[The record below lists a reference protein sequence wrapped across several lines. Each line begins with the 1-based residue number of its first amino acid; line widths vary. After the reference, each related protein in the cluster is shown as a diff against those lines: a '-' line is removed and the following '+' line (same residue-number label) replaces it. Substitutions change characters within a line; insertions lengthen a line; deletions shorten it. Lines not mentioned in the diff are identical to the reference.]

1 MGDLFMDKGYIFTAD
16 NSVPD
21 TFAQEISKNANLK
34 ALVAKNKNLTG
45 DTFIRLFL
53 KDELTLNTDL
63 LDELS
68 KMPRENRIP
77 AGQIEVTKPNDYA
90 DSSILFSVPITF
102 SLENKRIIHRFLE
115 MCTDQT
121 ALLVEMKD
129 GLKVVGIGKTYEPV
143 CRIAFEGSLKWS
155 IEYIG
160 RIYKRIEGKYHV
172 AVKEPKTDRFIKAME
187 SVFKCKYD
195 YTAKNR
201 LSNIYEGIVTQP
213 HGAMIVFLENAAE
226 EAKRLISANR
236 GTGIKNKA
244 IRDSNMFYGLT
255 AVDGAVLF
263 DMEGNCQGF
272 GFMLDGEAIVKNR
285 TDRGERYNTAYN
297 YTACKN
303 KAGKKCMTVTV
314 SEDKLVDFIDSDQKN
329 ITFDLIDSAKDKT
342 ASLVKS

>member
-1 MGDLFMDKGYIFTAD
+1 MDKGYIFIAD
-16 NSVPD
+16 NSVPEL
-21 TFAQEISKNANLK
+21 FAQEISKNANLK

-77 AGQIEVTKPNDYA
+77 AGQIEVVKPGDYA
-90 DSSILFSVPITF
+90 DSSVLFSVPVSF
-102 SLENKRIIHRFLE
+102 SLENKRMIHRFLE
-115 MCTDQT
+115 MCTAGT

-129 GLKVVGIGKTYEPV
+129 GLKVVGIGKAYEPI

-172 AVKEPKTDRFIKAME
+172 AEKEPKTEAFLKAME
-187 SVFKCKYD
+187 TVFKCKYD

-201 LSNIYEGIVTQP
+201 LSNIYESIVMQP
-213 HGAMIVFLENAAE
+213 HGAIAVFLENAAE

-244 IRDSNMFYGLT
+244 IRDNNMFYGLT

-272 GFMLDGEAIVKNR
+272 GFMLDGEAIVKSR
-285 TDRGERYNTAYN
+285 FDRGERYNSACN
-297 YTACKN
+297 YAACKH
-303 KAGKKCMTVTV
+303 KAGKKCMTVVV
-314 SEDKLVDFIDSDQKN
+314 SEDKMIDFIDSEQKSLV
-329 ITFDLIDSAKDKT
+329 FDLIDSAKEKPN
-342 ASLVKS
+342 ALVKS

>member
-1 MGDLFMDKGYIFTAD
+1 MDKGYIFTAD
-16 NSVPD
+16 NSVPE

-68 KMPRENRIP
+68 KMPQENRIP
-77 AGQIEVTKPNDYA
+77 AGQIEVAKSGDCA
-90 DSSILFSVPITF
+90 DSSILFSVPISF
-102 SLENKRIIHRFLE
+102 SLENKRMIHRFLE
-115 MCTDQT
+115 MCTDET

-129 GLKVVGIGKTYEPV
+129 ELKVIGIGKAYEPV

-160 RIYKRIEGKYHV
+160 RIYKRIEGKYYV
-172 AVKEPKTDRFIKAME
+172 AEKEPKTEGFIKALE
-187 SVFKCKYD
+187 TVFKCKYD
-195 YTAKNR
+195 YTAKSR
-201 LSNIYEGIVTQP
+201 LRNIYEGIVMQP
-213 HGAMIVFLENAAE
+213 HGAMVVFLENATE

-244 IRDSNMFYGLT
+244 IRDNNMFFGLT

-272 GFMLDGEAIVKNR
+272 GFMLDGEALVKSR
-285 TDRGERYNTAYN
+285 RDRGERYNSAYN
-297 YTACKN
+297 YAACKN
-303 KAGKKCMTVTV
+303 KAGKKCMAVVV
-314 SEDKLVDFIDSDQKN
+314 SDDKIIDYLDSEQKN
-329 ITFDLIDSAKDKT
+329 LTFDLIDSAKEKT
-342 ASLVKS
+342 NSLVKS